1 MNRIEELHAKVRN
14 DLREKRPGEYITDA
28 EVGAAFGSVTVDI
41 ACKFAEWVEASGY
54 KKVYDGHWQTLLLG
68 SPIYTT
74 AQLFNSEEFQK
85 TI

>member
-1 MNRIEELHAKVRN
+1 MNRIVELMKSALYDKYKKDGCVMPAPFGQT
-14 DLREKRPGEYITDA
+14 EIE
-28 EVGAAFGSVTVDI
+28 AAVTVDI
-41 ACKFAEWVEASGY
+41 SCKFAEWVEASGY